1 MQVRRPASLPR
12 DERGT
17 TLMEIL
23 IALVVL
29 SIGVLA
35 VAQLFPAGSRTQVQ
49 NRQMSSANYYVQQ
62 TFEELRSLGW
72 SDASMSVGRHPAGT
86 AVDSLGSTKTLRRF
100 YNVDILP
107 APLDN
112 LKRVVVT
119 MTWNKVNATRSLR
132 DTLYMR
138 K

>member
-1 MQVRRPASLPR
+1 MRVRVPASLPR

-35 VAQLFPAGSRTQVQ
+35 VAQLFPAGSRTQAQ

-62 TFEELRSLGW
+62 TFEELRSVGW
-72 SDASMSVGRHPAGT
+72 SDASMSVGRHPAGV
-86 AVDSLGSTKTLRRF
+86 AVDLLGPTNTLRRF

-119 MTWNKVNATRSLR
+119 MSWNKANATRSLR